1 LDNIKI
7 IDLKKDKSFIA
18 PYVDLRN
25 RYIELL
31 LTNAVTVTETKEWLT
46 NKDVE
51 VRCVIEDNILIGAV
65 ILYLKRKG
73 EIAIFVKD
81 QKRGIG
87 TELLKVIEKVAKE
100 KNLNSIWAWVLK
112 DNFIAQRVFEKN
124 GFVKE
129 GTNEREYKA
138 IIKHGI
144 KYKKN
149 LDY

>member
-1 LDNIKI
+1 MDNIKI
-7 IDLKKDKSFIA
+7 IDLKKDESFIA
-18 PYVDLRN
+18 QYVDLRN

-31 LTNAVTVTETKEWLT
+31 LTNTVTVTETKEWLT

-51 VRCVIEDNILIGAV
+51 VRCVIEDNVLIGAV

-100 KNLNSIWAWVLK
+100 KNLNSIWAWALK

-129 GTNEREYKA
+129 GADEREYKE

-149 LDY
+149 LD